1 MMFVFIY
8 MYIYRPPEN
17 KRINMSDKIIE
28 RMNTSY
34 AQLSTHN
41 RKRLYRAKE
50 IDNQKTAYP
59 PCHSLRNMRNNL
71 P

>member
-1 MMFVFIY
+1 MQYDVYIICLMFVFIY

-34 AQLSTHN
+34 AQLST
-41 RKRLYRAKE
+41 
-50 IDNQKTAYP
+50 QKKKKTI
-59 PCHSLRNMRNNL
+59 
-71 P
+71 